1 MKMKK
6 LNDMTNAE
14 LIENIRDIERDER
27 SHQRLRAVLI
37 ENGHANR
44 LMDLESLHLTETKR

>member
-1 MKMKK
+1 MKK